1 MTAAYSPARI
11 AQLAA
16 IRTAAEEAGV
26 TGVPSLVADGRHHW
40 GMGGVERLLRGEAL
54 VPRPA

>member
-1 MTAAYSPARI
+1 MNAAYSPERI

-16 IRTAAEEAGV
+16 VRTAAEAAGV

-40 GMGGVERLLRGEAL
+40 GTGGVERLLRGEAF